1 MNVID
6 ILILA
11 ALAVSVIFG
20 MYRGFISGVLSVAAL
35 IGAAAAAFAISPSLA
50 TWLQGNE
57 TLVNTLMYYT
67 DAGSRIKDLDLSLLT
82 VAQASQSAVAQIISG
97 AQLPQQFQAA
107 FINAVNTAPGAT
119 TMSTLL
125 SQTIVNVSL
134 SILSFL
140 ICFLGCYIVA
150 SFLIHLIC
158 YVFELPV
165 LRHLDALM
173 GGVFGLARG
182 VLLLFIFFAL
192 VPIIQAVVPVQQLT
206 DVFTA
211 SRLALR
217 ILLHRYQIADGLTAA
232 LLLALLLAN
241 LSGGGFRADG
251 LPDQLQIRAPRPQRQ
266 QRVHRHRRR
275 QQQRHGGQPLHA
287 KVNRRAEQRQRAGCA
302 DDEIRVSRLF
312 RVFPE
317 RDSRLVG

>member
-20 MYRGFISGVLSVAAL
+20 MYRGFISWVLSVAAL

-67 DAGSRIKDLDLSLLT
+67 DAG
-82 VAQASQSAVAQIISG
+82 SQSAVAQIISG

-211 SRLALR
+211 SRLAPLFDSQI
-217 ILLHRYQIADGLTAA
+217 ILSILGA
-232 LLLALLLAN
+232 
-241 LSGGGFRADG
+241 
-251 LPDQLQIRAPRPQRQ
+251 
-266 QRVHRHRRR
+266 
-275 QQQRHGGQPLHA
+275 
-287 KVNRRAEQRQRAGCA
+287 
-302 DDEIRVSRLF
+302 
-312 RVFPE
+312 
-317 RDSRLVG
+317 

>member
-1 MNVID
+1 MNIID
-6 ILILA
+6 IAILA
-11 ALAVSVIFG
+11 VLAVSIIFG

-50 TWLQGNE
+50 AWLQGNE

-67 DAGSRIKDLDLSLLT
+67 DAGSRIKDLDLSLLS
-82 VAQASQSAVAQIISG
+82 VSQVSQSALAQIIES
-97 AQLPQQFQAA
+97 AQLPVQFQTA
-107 FINAVNTAPGAT
+107 FINAVGTAPAST

-150 SFLIHLIC
+150 TFVIHLIC

-165 LRHLDALM
+165 LRHLDALA

-192 VPIIQAVVPVQQLT
+192 VPIIQAVVPIQQIT
-206 DVFTA
+206 DLLNA
-211 SRLALR
+211 SRLAPLFDSQL
-217 ILLHRYQIADGLTAA
+217 ILSILGA
-232 LLLALLLAN
+232 
-241 LSGGGFRADG
+241 
-251 LPDQLQIRAPRPQRQ
+251 
-266 QRVHRHRRR
+266 
-275 QQQRHGGQPLHA
+275 
-287 KVNRRAEQRQRAGCA
+287 
-302 DDEIRVSRLF
+302 
-312 RVFPE
+312 
-317 RDSRLVG
+317 

>member
-1 MNVID
+1 
-6 ILILA
+6 
-11 ALAVSVIFG
+11 
-20 MYRGFISGVLSVAAL
+20 
-35 IGAAAAAFAISPSLA
+35 
-50 TWLQGNE
+50 
-57 TLVNTLMYYT
+57 MYYT

-82 VAQASQSAVAQIISG
+82 VAQDSQSAVAQIISG

-211 SRLALR
+211 SRLAPLFDSQI
-217 ILLHRYQIADGLTAA
+217 ILSILGA
-232 LLLALLLAN
+232 
-241 LSGGGFRADG
+241 
-251 LPDQLQIRAPRPQRQ
+251 
-266 QRVHRHRRR
+266 
-275 QQQRHGGQPLHA
+275 
-287 KVNRRAEQRQRAGCA
+287 
-302 DDEIRVSRLF
+302 
-312 RVFPE
+312 
-317 RDSRLVG
+317 

>member
-134 SILSFL
+134 SI
-140 ICFLGCYIVA
+140 
-150 SFLIHLIC
+150 
-158 YVFELPV
+158 ELPD
-165 LRHLDALM
+165 LLS
-173 GGVFGLARG
+173 GLLYCR
-182 VLLLFIFFAL
+182 
-192 VPIIQAVVPVQQLT
+192 VVPHSS
-206 DVFTA
+206 D
-211 SRLALR
+211 
-217 ILLHRYQIADGLTAA
+217 LLCL
-232 LLLALLLAN
+232 
-241 LSGGGFRADG
+241 
-251 LPDQLQIRAPRPQRQ
+251 
-266 QRVHRHRRR
+266 
-275 QQQRHGGQPLHA
+275 
-287 KVNRRAEQRQRAGCA
+287 
-302 DDEIRVSRLF
+302 
-312 RVFPE
+312 
-317 RDSRLVG
+317 

>member
-1 MNVID
+1 MGKTYAILNATILDGTAEMKAMANHGVIVGSEGRIEEVGPSERLRVEKGMNVID

-11 ALAVSVIFG
+11 TLAVSVIFG

-211 SRLALR
+211 SRLAPLFDSQI
-217 ILLHRYQIADGLTAA
+217 ILSILGA
-232 LLLALLLAN
+232 
-241 LSGGGFRADG
+241 
-251 LPDQLQIRAPRPQRQ
+251 
-266 QRVHRHRRR
+266 
-275 QQQRHGGQPLHA
+275 
-287 KVNRRAEQRQRAGCA
+287 
-302 DDEIRVSRLF
+302 
-312 RVFPE
+312 
-317 RDSRLVG
+317 

>member
-1 MNVID
+1 MNIID

-11 ALAVSVIFG
+11 VLGVSLIFG
-20 MYRGFISGVLSVAAL
+20 LSRGFIRGVHSVAAL
-35 IGAAAAAFAISPSLA
+35 IGAAAAAFAVSPSLA
-50 TWLQGNE
+50 AWLQGND

-82 VAQASQSAVAQIISG
+82 VSQVTQGALTQIMAG
-97 AQLPQQFQAA
+97 AQLPEQFQAA

-119 TMSTLL
+119 TMATLL

-150 SFLIHLIC
+150 TFVIHLIC

-182 VLLLFIFFAL
+182 ACICSSSGRPSARR
-192 VPIIQAVVPVQQLT
+192 PPRAASARKKAKSSAAVRRWMIWWPCSAT
-206 DVFTA
+206 RSGRPRPRPRA
-211 SRLALR
+211 
-217 ILLHRYQIADGLTAA
+217 ILPTRWGRRAACRSSSPRPSPRRRAATAA
-232 LLLALLLAN
+232 A
-241 LSGGGFRADG
+241 G
-251 LPDQLQIRAPRPQRQ
+251 RQ
-266 QRVHRHRRR
+266 ASPSLRMI
-275 QQQRHGGQPLHA
+275 PP
-287 KVNRRAEQRQRAGCA
+287 NRCSE
-302 DDEIRVSRLF
+302 E
-312 RVFPE
+312 P
-317 RDSRLVG
+317 

>member
-1 MNVID
+1 MNIID

-11 ALAVSVIFG
+11 VLGVSLIFG
-20 MYRGFISGVLSVAAL
+20 LYRGFISGVLSVAAL
-35 IGAAAAAFAISPSLA
+35 IGAAAAAFAVSPSLA
-50 TWLQGNE
+50 AWLQGND

-82 VAQASQSAVAQIISG
+82 VSQVTQIMAG
-97 AQLPQQFQAA
+97 AQLPEQFQAA

-119 TMSTLL
+119 TMATLL

-150 SFLIHLIC
+150 TFVIHLIC

-206 DVFTA
+206 DILNA
-211 SRLALR
+211 SRLAPLFDSKL
-217 ILLHRYQIADGLTAA
+217 ILSILGA
-232 LLLALLLAN
+232 
-241 LSGGGFRADG
+241 
-251 LPDQLQIRAPRPQRQ
+251 
-266 QRVHRHRRR
+266 
-275 QQQRHGGQPLHA
+275 
-287 KVNRRAEQRQRAGCA
+287 
-302 DDEIRVSRLF
+302 
-312 RVFPE
+312 
-317 RDSRLVG
+317 